1 MAYEAKTRVEAQSVE
16 DFLATVAPPARQDEA
31 RRLVALFHEVT
42 GFEPCLWSGG
52 MLGFGRYDY
61 TYASGHSGTAL
72 ATGFAPR
79 KAEISIYIMPGY
91 TDFSEILS
99 RLGKH
104 RKGKAC
110 LYLRHLSDA
119 DEAVLRELIR
129 AGLNDLAK
137 RWTVQP
143 G

>member
-1 MAYEAKTRVEAQSVE
+1 MAYQAKTTVESTDVE
-16 DFLATVAPPARQDEA
+16 DFLDALTPTARQSEA
-31 RRLVALFHEVT
+31 RRLVTIFREVT
-42 GFEPCLWSGG
+42 GFAPRLWSGG

-61 TYASGHSGTAL
+61 AYASGHSGTAL

-91 TDFSEILS
+91 TDFSAILS

-110 LYLRHLSDA
+110 LYLRHLDDA
-119 DEAVLRELIR
+119 DEAVLRELVR
-129 AGLNDLAK
+129 AGLADLETHWPV
-137 RWTVQP
+137 RP
-143 G
+143 D